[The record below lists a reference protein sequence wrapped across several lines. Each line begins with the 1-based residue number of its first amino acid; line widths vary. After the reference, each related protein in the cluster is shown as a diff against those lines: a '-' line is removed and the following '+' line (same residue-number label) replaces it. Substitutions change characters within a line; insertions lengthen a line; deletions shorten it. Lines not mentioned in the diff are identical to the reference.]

1 MNFSKLE
8 LMKHLNKIYILK
20 IILKDIA
27 KEANN
32 FKKKEKNQ
40 DNMNYYLKKR
50 QVLLDLKKIILKL
63 HTMYIRFI
71 HSLLSKIKIRKKEN
85 IKKNIK

>member
-1 MNFSKLE
+1 MSFSKLE

-32 FKKKEKNQ
+32 FKKKEKN
-40 DNMNYYLKKR
+40 
-50 QVLLDLKKIILKL
+50 
-63 HTMYIRFI
+63 
-71 HSLLSKIKIRKKEN
+71 
-85 IKKNIK
+85 